1 MLSIK
6 DLIEQFEIQGAYCIN
21 TFDDKRDDVKTLASG
36 RDFECEW
43 YKIKKEWLNAEITYM
58 YAVDGVLNIE
68 IECY

>member
-1 MLSIK
+1 MLTIK
-6 DLIEQFEIQGAYCIN
+6 DLIEQFEIQGAYCIK
-21 TFDDKRDDVKTLASG
+21 TFDDKCDDVKMLASG

-68 IECY
+68 IEVM

>member
-6 DLIEQFEIQGAYCIN
+6 ELKEQFEIQGAYCIK
-21 TFDDKRDDVKTLASG
+21 TFDDKCDDVITLASG

-43 YKIKKEWLNAEITYM
+43 YDIREEWLNAEITYM